1 MTQMRQMPSGIYYCS
16 FRGDYLGEDLYEDA
30 MNAAKGFDDFFG
42 GEPYEQKL
50 VEEEYQKDPNTFRNR
65 IYSEHLIRIIIP

>member
-1 MTQMRQMPSGIYYCS
+1 
-16 FRGDYLGEDLYEDA
+16 
-30 MNAAKGFDDFFG
+30 MNAAKGFDEFFG